1 MVKPELRPGPDRCK
15 PTFRGYEMR
24 DIRSDLQDRAN
35 AIKEQMSAAHNQFEK
50 RFAQLKLEHQNR
62 LKNPRAELE
71 AVKLLMK
78 VEDRRLGLRPA
89 VKLAS

>member
-1 MVKPELRPGPDRCK
+1 
-15 PTFRGYEMR
+15 MR
-24 DIRSDLQDRAN
+24 DIRGDLQDRAN
-35 AIKEQMSAAHNQFEK
+35 AIKQQTSAAQNQFKK
-50 RFAQLKLEHQNR
+50 RFEQIKLEHQNR

-78 VEDRRLGLRPA
+78 TEDRRLGLRQA